1 MALNTVDIPGV
12 EIFAVGTHNGQKYT
26 DADLDEI
33 VRAFQ
38 ELRNGGNGG
47 YSPPIKLDHNDGQ
60 PIFDDVPDGGP
71 AFGWVD
77 NLRRVGEK
85 LVADFRAVPAKL
97 KELIDAGAYRG
108 RSAEIWWNLEVD
120 GKKYARALKAVALLG
135 VNMPAVRS
143 LKDIAKLYEG
153 QPTFEYD
160 QEKGA
165 GVQTVFSYE
174 DHGMDGM
181 MTKMRKVM
189 DGMMEMMGMM
199 GGMKGKGNMP
209 EGQPVGG
216 RTVRKKNMN
225 MEEEMSEDTVTTQ
238 EFAEL
243 KASYEARFSELKGK
257 VETLTTENKALG
269 EANVALNKRQME
281 RWVSDTVREWSG
293 DVESNRKRL
302 TSFAEKFGQDSE
314 EVREYIAHEDA
325 SAKVLKA
332 SGLFTERG
340 SAERGH
346 ATEEDA
352 FEAEVKKYTDT
363 GKARV
368 EAIRRVAQEQP
379 ALYAARG
386 AAIRDS

>member
-160 QEKGA
+160 Q
-165 GVQTVFSYE
+165 
-174 DHGMDGM
+174 
-181 MTKMRKVM
+181 
-189 DGMMEMMGMM
+189 
-199 GGMKGKGNMP
+199 
-209 EGQPVGG
+209 
-216 RTVRKKNMN
+216 
-225 MEEEMSEDTVTTQ
+225 
-238 EFAEL
+238 
-243 KASYEARFSELKGK
+243 
-257 VETLTTENKALG
+257 
-269 EANVALNKRQME
+269 
-281 RWVSDTVREWSG
+281 
-293 DVESNRKRL
+293 
-302 TSFAEKFGQDSE
+302 
-314 EVREYIAHEDA
+314 
-325 SAKVLKA
+325 
-332 SGLFTERG
+332 
-340 SAERGH
+340 
-346 ATEEDA
+346 
-352 FEAEVKKYTDT
+352 
-363 GKARV
+363 
-368 EAIRRVAQEQP
+368 
-379 ALYAARG
+379 
-386 AAIRDS
+386 